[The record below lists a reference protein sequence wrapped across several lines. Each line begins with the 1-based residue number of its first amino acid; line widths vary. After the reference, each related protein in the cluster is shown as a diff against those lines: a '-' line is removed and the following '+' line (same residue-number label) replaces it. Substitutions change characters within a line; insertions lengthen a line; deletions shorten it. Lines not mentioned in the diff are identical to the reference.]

1 MSAAG
6 ESPWYNGIKQKHNAI
21 LGNMISKL
29 LLDKSNKYP
38 IEIVVAWAV
47 CAKKALHNCYG
58 YSPNQPVLGKN
69 PNFHSVLI
77 DNPPALEGHT
87 SSEIIANH
95 LNAMHAVRAAFIKSE
110 ACEKRRRAIRAKT
123 RTATSL
129 IYEPGEIVYFKREN
143 SNLWKWSGTV
153 IGRENKQILAKYS
166 GTYLRVHACQLQHDK
181 DVKTLPECEIEDGKD
196 QTNIT
201 TAEISKN

>member
-6 ESPWYNGIKQKHNAI
+6 ESPWYNGIKEKHNAI

-58 YSPNQPVLGKN
+58 YSPNQLVLGKN
-69 PNFHSVLI
+69 PNFPSVLI

-129 IYEPGEIVYFKREN
+129 IYEPGDIVYFKREN
-143 SNLWKWSGTV
+143 SI
-153 IGRENKQILAKYS
+153 IGRENKQILAKYG

-181 DVKTLPECEIEDGKD
+181 DVKTYL
-196 QTNIT
+196 NVR
-201 TAEISKN
+201 

>member
-1 MSAAG
+1 
-6 ESPWYNGIKQKHNAI
+6 
-21 LGNMISKL
+21 
-29 LLDKSNKYP
+29 
-38 IEIVVAWAV
+38 
-47 CAKKALHNCYG
+47 
-58 YSPNQPVLGKN
+58 
-69 PNFHSVLI
+69 
-77 DNPPALEGHT
+77 
-87 SSEIIANH
+87 
-95 LNAMHAVRAAFIKSE
+95 MHAALAAFIKSE
-110 ACEKRRRAIRAKT
+110 ACEKLRRALRAKT

-129 IYEPGEIVYFKREN
+129 IYEPGDIVYFKREN

-153 IGRENKQILAKYS
+153 IGRENKQILAKYG